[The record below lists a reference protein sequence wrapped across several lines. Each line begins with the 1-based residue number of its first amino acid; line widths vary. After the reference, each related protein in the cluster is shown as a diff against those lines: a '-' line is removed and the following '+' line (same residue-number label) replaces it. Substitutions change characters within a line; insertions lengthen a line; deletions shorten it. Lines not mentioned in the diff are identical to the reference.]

1 MHRKVAQIKTTNY
14 GRSMSIEQNIFNL
27 FKFDENANF
36 KEPVFKSFLGSVH
49 LFQVMSEIYSD
60 IEREDLTEARA
71 KINYLGAL
79 FLSNH
84 EEKAREICVSI
95 LGEDVTNSF
104 EELLKVAALNDNY
117 SVQLEFSFNLIE
129 HGEVSN

>member
-1 MHRKVAQIKTTNY
+1 
-14 GRSMSIEQNIFNL
+14 
-27 FKFDENANF
+27 
-36 KEPVFKSFLGSVH
+36 
-49 LFQVMSEIYSD
+49 MSEIYSD
-60 IEREDLTEARA
+60 IEREDLSEARA

-117 SVQLEFSFNLIE
+117 SVQLEFSFNRIE

>member
-1 MHRKVAQIKTTNY
+1 MHRKVAQLKTTNY